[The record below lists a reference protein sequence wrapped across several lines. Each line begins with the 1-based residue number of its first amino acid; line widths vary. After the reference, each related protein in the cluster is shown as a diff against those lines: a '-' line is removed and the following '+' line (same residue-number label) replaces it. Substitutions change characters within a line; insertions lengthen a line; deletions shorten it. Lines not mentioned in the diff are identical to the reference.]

1 MFKKG
6 LSKINQKFLKK
17 TGLGGLR
24 GWTARASGPFVQVD
38 PLREKRWGGLFRWI
52 GERLRG
58 WTVRAGGLFARVD
71 HLLGRTVRVVL
82 EGLE

>member
-6 LSKINQKFLKK
+6 LSKKNLQNLKK

-24 GWTARASGPFVQVD
+24 GWTARASGPFAQVD
-38 PLREKRWGGLFRWI
+38 PLQEKRWGGWGGLFRWI

-58 WTVRAGGLFARVD
+58 WTIRAGGLFARVD
-71 HLLGRTVRVVL
+71 HALG
-82 EGLE
+82 